1 MNEMIGPY
9 ESSVPQMYDMEVS
22 SAYLVKTLK
31 PLHSY
36 IKTKTP
42 KPDPVLLI
50 PLLLLIALAIF
61 GAVGLIEY
69 WANKLVQWMNA
80 VIAGRKKRNEL
91 TQTDRQES

>member
-1 MNEMIGPY
+1 
-9 ESSVPQMYDMEVS
+9 
-22 SAYLVKTLK
+22 
-31 PLHSY
+31 LHSY